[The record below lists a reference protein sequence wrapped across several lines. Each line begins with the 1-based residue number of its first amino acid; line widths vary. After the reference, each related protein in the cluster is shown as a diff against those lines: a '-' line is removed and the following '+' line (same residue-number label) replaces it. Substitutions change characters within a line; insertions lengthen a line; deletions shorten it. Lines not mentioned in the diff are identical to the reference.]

1 MNTQELNE
9 LIAQAKSTLIT
20 GEPKAT
26 KEDKKQ
32 VEVADAILANELLA
46 ERQHLHDQ
54 IKELNARKSEI
65 DDIIKDA
72 IGKNDELTIKGAVV
86 ATIARW
92 RQTELVKDF
101 IEENFPLKDYPEM
114 YRRSSRSRLDIK

>member
-1 MNTQELNE
+1 MTTQELKD

-20 GEPKAT
+20 GEPKET
-26 KEDKKQ
+26 KESKKQ
-32 VEVADAILANELLA
+32 VEAVDPILANELLA
-46 ERQHLHDQ
+46 ERQSLHDQ
-54 IKELNARKSEI
+54 IKELTARKSEI

-86 ATIARW
+86 ATMARW